1 MKWTAKKIKSYW
13 RYLLKKKRVA
23 RIVIILSIIWV
34 TDTTFSLFYKN
45 FVGMIISTLLAII
58 LTALYVRC
66 WKEFDLEYWE

>member
-58 LTALYVRC
+58 LTALYVSC